1 MECMAR
7 AVAICILKGGFGKS
21 TVAINTTRE
30 LAERNGHALLVD
42 LDDNGHAT
50 FNLGYKNE
58 FRNGNHVK
66 EILIDGA
73 DPREHTVEV
82 SGGMDLLPSHQKI
95 EEVQDSLKSAM
106 GGSQRLKE
114 KVVDPLLD
122 DGIYDYVVVDTPA
135 NRGKMNENAMFAT
148 RNLIMPIRPEAGWES
163 GINQTTRHVIR
174 EANEYFNLDLLA
186 LAPTDLSE
194 RLDQDRR
201 DRRLLKKINSRDD
214 LVGFVPSFA
223 RVNDAEWN
231 EIDAGEFSG
240 ELPGIRSRSAI
251 DDAHRAQ
258 MPLRDYDPECDQLES
273 FDELAQIVENG
284 GVA

>member
-1 MECMAR
+1 MGR

-21 TVAINTTRE
+21 TIAINTTRE
-30 LAERNGHALLVD
+30 LAERNGRALLVD

-50 FNLGYKNE
+50 FNLGYKAE
-58 FRNGNHVK
+58 FRDGNHVK

-73 DPREHTVEV
+73 DPREHIVDV
-82 SGGMDLLPSHQKI
+82 AGGMDLLPSHHKI

-106 GGSQRLKE
+106 GGSQRLRE
-114 KVVDPLLD
+114 KVVEPLLD
-122 DGIYDYVVVDTPA
+122 DVYDYVVVDTPA

-163 GINQTTRHVIR
+163 GINQTTRHVIK
-174 EANEYFNLDLLA
+174 EANEYFELDLLA

-214 LVGFVPSFA
+214 LAGFVPTFA
-223 RVNDAEWN
+223 RMSSDEWD

-273 FDELAQIVENG
+273 FGELAQIVEDG

>member
-1 MECMAR
+1 MGR

-30 LAERNGHALLVD
+30 LAERNGRALLVD

-50 FNLGYKNE
+50 FNLGHKAE
-58 FRNGNHVK
+58 FRNGNHMKQV
-66 EILIDGA
+66 LLDGD
-73 DPREHTVEV
+73 DPRKHTVEV
-82 SGGMDLLPSHQKI
+82 AGGMDLFPSHQKI
-95 EEVQDSLKSAM
+95 EEVQDSLKSVM

-122 DGIYDYVVVDTPA
+122 DVYDYVVVDTPA
-135 NRGKMNENAMFAT
+135 NRGKLNENAMYAT
-148 RNLIMPIRPEAGWES
+148 RNLIMPLRPEAGWES
-163 GINQTTRHVIR
+163 GINQTTRHVIK

-201 DRRLLKKINSRDD
+201 DRRLLMKINSRDD
-214 LVGFVPSFA
+214 LAGFVPSFA
-223 RVNDAEWN
+223 RVSSDEWDK
-231 EIDAGEFSG
+231 IDACEFDG

-258 MPLRDYDPECDQLES
+258 MPLRDYAPECDQLDH

-284 GVA
+284 GVS